1 MAEETRQARAARP
14 TTYEN
19 LSWGCSWR
27 APSSLVRAP
36 AASRRF
42 RTLRGRQHRSPLP
55 AATVTLGPSH
65 VPSPGNLGAA
75 TAVAVLQCCS
85 AVTLRTEG
93 SRAGA
98 SVGGRSGR
106 AGPGCLQAGED
117 DDNGGVDDERHRV
130 ALGGVDEDE
139 DVSEED
145 ETDEQQQV
153 REVVVAEGHLE
164 VLDLRPPARGRAGAD
179 TSRHRFICILSYFL

>member
-1 MAEETRQARAARP
+1 MLLESTFLSCPGPGRQSSFSNPARASAPLATAGRHGHVGAEP
-14 TTYEN
+14 RSESRQ
-19 LSWGCSWR
+19 LGRGDSGCS
-27 APSSLVRAP
+27 
-36 AASRRF
+36 
-42 RTLRGRQHRSPLP
+42 
-55 AATVTLGPSH
+55 
-65 VPSPGNLGAA
+65 
-75 TAVAVLQCCS
+75 VAVLQCCS